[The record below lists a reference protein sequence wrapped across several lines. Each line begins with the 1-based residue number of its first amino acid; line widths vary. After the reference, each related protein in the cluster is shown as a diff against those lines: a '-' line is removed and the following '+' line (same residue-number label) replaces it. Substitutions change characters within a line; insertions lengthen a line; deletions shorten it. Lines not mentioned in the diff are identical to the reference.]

1 MAMLGRLLSAGLLL
15 LGAVS
20 AAHADDV
27 LHVGKAVPPDFGYTV
42 VNVGVAAGTFAK
54 HGLQV
59 EPIDFAGAP
68 KMHQA
73 MIAGSVDIGL
83 SGGPDMAFIA
93 KGAPELAIAALA
105 NAPRG
110 FEVYARDGAGIS
122 SVKDLKGRKVGISA
136 EGALSDW
143 LMRQLARQQGWP
155 SDGITLIALGA
166 PTAISAALRTGQIDA
181 MFIDLTLASQL
192 DAQHVGKSIA
202 NFGDV
207 VKDFHIEAIYATLDV
222 IQHRPDDVRSFLAGW
237 FDTVAYMRAH
247 KDETVKI
254 LVPITHT
261 DPVALGD
268 IYERLMPTFSK
279 DGRFDPKALAVLG
292 QSLSDLH
299 LVEGMPDMTKLT
311 TGAFLPAAPGH

>member
-1 MAMLGRLLSAGLLL
+1 MAGFALVS
-15 LGAVS
+15 AVS
-20 AAHADDV
+20 MARAEDV

-54 HGLQV
+54 QGLQV

-83 SGGPDMAFIA
+83 SGGPDLAFIA

-110 FEVYARDGAGIS
+110 FAVYARNGAGIT
-122 SVKDLKGRKVGISA
+122 SVKDLKGHKVGISA

-155 SDGITLIALGA
+155 PDSITLIALGA
-166 PTAISAALRTGQIDA
+166 PTAIAAALRTGQIDA
-181 MFIDLTLASQL
+181 MFIDLTMASQL

-222 IQHRPDDVRSFLAGW
+222 IRHRPDDVRRFLAGW
-237 FDTVAYMRAH
+237 FDTIAWMRAH

-254 LVPITHT
+254 LTPITHT
-261 DPVALGD
+261 DPIALAG
-268 IYERLMPTFSK
+268 IYDQLMPTLSK
-279 DGRFDPKALAVLG
+279 DGRFDPKALAAIG
-292 QSLSDLH
+292 RSLSDLH
-299 LVEGMPDMTKLT
+299 LVAGKPDMAKFT
-311 TGAFLPAAPGH
+311 TEAFLPAAGH

>member
-1 MAMLGRLLSAGLLL
+1 MAMLGRLLAAGLMVA
-15 LGAVS
+15 GASV
-20 AAHADDV
+20 AHADNV

-42 VNVGVAAGTFAK
+42 ANVGVAAGTFAQ

-83 SGGPDMAFIA
+83 SGGTDLSFIA
-93 KGAPELAIAALA
+93 KGSPELAIAALA

-110 FEVYARDGAGIS
+110 FAVYARDGAGIAS
-122 SVKDLKGRKVGISA
+122 IKDLKGHKVGISA

-143 LMRQLARQQGWP
+143 LMRQLVREQGWP
-155 SDGITLIALGA
+155 QGSITLIGLGA
-166 PTAISAALRTGQIDA
+166 PTAIAAALRTGQIDA

-192 DAQHVGKSIA
+192 DAAHVGKTLA
-202 NFGDV
+202 NFGDI

-222 IQHRPDDVRSFLAGW
+222 IQHRPDDVRRFLAGW
-237 FDTVAYMRAH
+237 FDTIVWMRGH

-254 LVPITHT
+254 LAPVTHT
-261 DPVALGD
+261 DPAALGG
-268 IYERLMPTFSK
+268 IYDQLMPTFSR
-279 DGRFDPKALAVLG
+279 DGRFDPKALAAIG

-299 LVEGMPDMTKLT
+299 LLEGRPDLAKFT
-311 TGAFLPAAPGH
+311 TEAFLPAAPER

>member
-1 MAMLGRLLSAGLLL
+1 MAMLGRLLSAGLVL
-15 LGAVS
+15 LGAIS

-54 HGLQV
+54 RGLQV
-59 EPIDFAGAP
+59 EAIDFAGAP

-155 SDGITLIALGA
+155 QGSIDLIALGA
-166 PTAISAALRTGQIDA
+166 PTAIAAALRTGQIDA

-222 IQHRPDDVRSFLAGW
+222 IQHRPDDVRRFLAGW
-237 FDTVAYMRAH
+237 FDTIA
-247 KDETVKI
+247 
-254 LVPITHT
+254 
-261 DPVALGD
+261 
-268 IYERLMPTFSK
+268 
-279 DGRFDPKALAVLG
+279 
-292 QSLSDLH
+292 
-299 LVEGMPDMTKLT
+299 
-311 TGAFLPAAPGH
+311 